1 VRNLF
6 YLVRKDFK
14 RKWKNPVVI
23 LGFLFIP
30 IVFTVIFGMVFGS
43 GGEGTLPQVKIFA
56 ADNDQSLI
64 SRLLLG
70 ALTQGELNELIELEV
85 IEEDEGR
92 KLLDRGKASALLIIP
107 ENFGQNIWDGQST
120 EILLIKN
127 PAEQFLPQ
135 IAEEILDTMTLVL
148 SSLRHLFADELD
160 TVRELADLEEFP
172 DEAISALS
180 LQFKDRIDGASKYL
194 FPPVISLKQITL
206 SEEKKD
212 VEDLSVQAHI
222 LPAMAVMFLL
232 FICNAVFED
241 ILSEKESG
249 TLMRLRISPVNLTEY
264 IWSKIVISTLIG
276 ILCTSLLII
285 LGRVLFSIHWGDPA
299 AVALLVLCLNIL
311 IAGFI
316 AFLFSFVRTERQAG
330 ALLTTVILL
339 MSMLGGSMIP
349 VENYPPVILI
359 FSKLTL
365 NYWGITAFKK
375 IMRGESLATILPI
388 LLVMVV
394 AGVMLSIMGSYF
406 LNKNL
411 KKGISQ

>member
-1 VRNLF
+1 MRNLF

-206 SEEKKD
+206 SEEKED
-212 VEDLSVQAHI
+212 VENLSVQAYI
-222 LPAMAVMFLL
+222 LPAIAVMFLL

-241 ILSEKESG
+241 ILIEKESG

-316 AFLFSFVRTERQAG
+316 AFLFSFVHTERQAG

-375 IMRGESLATILPI
+375 IMRGESFATILPI
-388 LLVMVV
+388 LSVMVV